1 MEDINT
7 IYHNNYGIAFQWK
20 RCAAKDF
27 QKIQLIFKNI
37 GLFLTKNELLIFSKN
52 IKDAFNNPALYY
64 CKKDTSSKSLLLQ
77 TPNTQTTFAMSY
89 DELKHIDDLVEN
101 TIFHIGLND
110 FLKHTKIEIR

>member
-27 QKIQLIFKNI
+27 QKIQLIFRNT
-37 GLFLTKNELLIFSKN
+37 GLFLTKDELIMFSKN

-64 CKKDTSSKSLLLQ
+64 CKKNTSCKSLLLQ
-77 TPNTQTTFAMSY
+77 TPNTQTTFAMSFN
-89 DELKHIDDLVEN
+89 ELQYIDDLVDN
-101 TIFHIGLND
+101 TLFHIGLND
-110 FLKHTKIEIR
+110 FLKHKDIY